1 MIKRIDPRREIIFEF
16 ISHPPRNILNRSYSF
31 SDGVSFG
38 EGRIIR
44 TTDEFGQRIVD
55 KLL

>member
-38 EGRIIR
+38 EGRIII
-44 TTDEFGQRIVD
+44 TDEFGQRIVD